1 MGTQKTLRWGIIGT
15 GWIAG
20 IFAEALAKSRHGR
33 LYAVASRTNDRAAAF
48 AKKHRV
54 AKAYG
59 TRDDLL
65 ADPDIDVVYIAT
77 PHTSHCPD
85 TLAAIRAGKHVLCEK
100 PMAVTPVEAT
110 RMVAAAKKQ
119 GVVLLEAFMYRTHP
133 QTLKLQQLV
142 RDGVIGDLRC
152 IRSAFTFD
160 LGVLPVS
167 TKVNP
172 RTTVSMRGGS
182 LYEVGGYC
190 VNASRM
196 LAGEEPSTI
205 EAVWSIDPRTGVDRA
220 CAGVLGFPSGVVA
233 HFDVGFHSIPTNVIE
248 VIGAKG
254 RIHVASPWWPDRER
268 AVITVERTGRR
279 PQEVMVKNGGW
290 IFTVEADHLA
300 DVVAGRAKPLIPGVN
315 AVGNA
320 RVLDA
325 IWKRMH
331 RVR

>member
-1 MGTQKTLRWGIIGT
+1 MRTQKPLRWGIIGT

-33 LYAVASRTNDRAAAF
+33 LEAVASRTRERAAVF
-48 AKKHRV
+48 AKRHRI
-54 AKAYG
+54 ARAYG
-59 TRDDLL
+59 TRDGLL
-65 ADPDIDVVYIAT
+65 ADPAIDVVYIAT

-85 TLAAIRAGKHVLCEK
+85 ALAAIRAGKHVLCEK
-100 PMAVTPVEAT
+100 PMAVTPAQAE
-110 RMVAAAKKQ
+110 RMVAAARKR

-133 QTLKLQQLV
+133 QTLMLQRLV
-142 RDGVIGDLRC
+142 GEGVIGDLRC

-167 TKVNP
+167 AEVNP
-172 RTTVSMRGGS
+172 RTTLAMRGGS

-205 EAVWSIDPRTGVDRA
+205 EAAWSIDPATGVDRA

-233 HFDVGFHSIPTNVIE
+233 HFDVGFHSIPTNFLE
-248 VIGAKG
+248 VVGAKG
-254 RIHVASPWWPDRER
+254 RIHVASPWWPERKR
-268 AVITVERTGRR
+268 AVITVERTGRKAR
-279 PQEVMVKNGGW
+279 EVVVRNGGW

-300 DVVAGRAKPLIPGVN
+300 DVVAGRAQPLIPG
-315 AVGNA
+315 ADGIGNA

-325 IWKRMH
+325 IWRRMH
-331 RVR
+331 R

>member
-1 MGTQKTLRWGIIGT
+1 MRTTKHLRWGIIGT

-20 IFAEALAKSRHGR
+20 IFAEALAHSRHGR
-33 LYAVASRTNDRAAAF
+33 LVAVASRTKERADAF
-48 AKKHRV
+48 ARKHRV
-54 AKAYG
+54 AQAHG
-59 TRDDLL
+59 SRDALL
-65 ADPDIDVVYIAT
+65 ADPGIDVVYVAT

-85 TLAAIRAGKHVLCEK
+85 TLAAIKAGKHVLCEK
-100 PMAVTPVEAT
+100 PMAVTPTEAE
-110 RMVAAAKKQ
+110 RMVAAAKKH

-133 QTLKLQQLV
+133 QTLKLQQV
-142 RDGVIGDLRC
+142 VSDGVIGDLRC

-167 TKVNP
+167 TKKNP

-196 LAGEEPSTI
+196 LAGEEPSSI
-205 EAVWSIDPRTGVDRA
+205 DAAWSIDPKTGVDRA

-233 HFDVGFHSIPTNVIE
+233 HFDVGFHSIPTNFIE

-254 RIHVASPWWPDRER
+254 RIHVASPWWPDQKR
-268 AVITVERTGRR
+268 AVITVERTGRK
-279 PQEVMVKNGGW
+279 PLEVVVRNGGW

-300 DVVAGRAKPLIPGVN
+300 DVVARRAKPLIPGAN
-315 AVGNA
+315 SIGNA

-325 IWKRMH
+325 IWRKMH
-331 RVR
+331 R

>member
-1 MGTQKTLRWGIIGT
+1 MRTIKPLRWGIIGT

-20 IFAEALAKSRHGR
+20 IFAEALGKSRHGR
-33 LYAVASRTNDRAAAF
+33 LVAVASRTQERAAAF
-48 AKKHRV
+48 AKKYRV
-54 AKAYG
+54 ATAYG
-59 TRDDLL
+59 SRDALL
-65 ADPDIDVVYIAT
+65 ADPDIDVVYIAS

-85 TLAAIRAGKHVLCEK
+85 ALAAIKAGKHVLCEK
-100 PMAVTPVEAT
+100 PMAVTPTEAT
-110 RMVAAAKKQ
+110 RMVAAATKH

-160 LGVLPVS
+160 LGVLPVTS
-167 TKVNP
+167 KINP

-190 VNASRM
+190 INASRM
-196 LAGEEPSTI
+196 LAGEEPSSI
-205 EAVWSIDPRTGVDRA
+205 DAAWSIDPKTGVDRA

-233 HFDVGFHSIPTNVIE
+233 HFDVGFHSIPTNFID

-254 RIHVASPWWPDRER
+254 RLHVASPWWPEQKR
-268 AVITVERTGRR
+268 AVITVERIGKK
-279 PQEVMVKNGGW
+279 PQAVVVKNGGW
-290 IFTVEADHLA
+290 IFTVEADHVA
-300 DVVAGRAKPLIPGVN
+300 EVIAGRTEPLIPGAN
-315 AVGNA
+315 GIGNA

-325 IWKRMH
+325 IWRKMH
-331 RVR
+331 RLK